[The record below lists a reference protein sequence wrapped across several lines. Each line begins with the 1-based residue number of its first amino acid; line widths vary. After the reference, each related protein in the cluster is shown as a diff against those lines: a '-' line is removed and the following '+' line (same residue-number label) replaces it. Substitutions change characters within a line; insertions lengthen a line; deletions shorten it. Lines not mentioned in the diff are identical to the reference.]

1 MQSILFSFFL
11 DADEILTFDDFFNVK
26 PLVNLGDLFNARV
39 HLGHHEGCW
48 NPHMKQYIYGTRA
61 HHHIIDLN
69 KTVKHFQVIV
79 ILHSF

>member
-1 MQSILFSFFL
+1 MFSTCSV
-11 DADEILTFDDFFNVK
+11 DPDEILGYADFFDVK
-26 PLVNLGDLFNARV
+26 QMAKLSDLFKARV

-69 KTVKHFQVIV
+69 KTVKHFQVNC
-79 ILHSF
+79 